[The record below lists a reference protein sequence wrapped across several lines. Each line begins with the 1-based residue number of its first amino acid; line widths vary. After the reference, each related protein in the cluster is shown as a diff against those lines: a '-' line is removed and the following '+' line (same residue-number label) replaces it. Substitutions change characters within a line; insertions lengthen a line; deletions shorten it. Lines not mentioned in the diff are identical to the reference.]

1 MVLAPTLS
9 AFSDKSNVLRNL
21 AHRTSQVADQVR
33 TATHASLTLAD
44 QALMSLTSFIVTVF
58 VGRACSQADFGY
70 FVLGITLGWLVLG
83 IPNALVWVPY
93 ATKAPQQ
100 TSERRLSDL
109 QGSST
114 ALLLAMAIIIAG
126 VPLLIAT
133 GLAVISLVTSAPET
147 SKGLSVCL
155 VPLAVLFFSMM
166 VREHVRR
173 LAIANFQGLTLLRI
187 DIVGCLTQL
196 VIAAFL
202 LHTGRLT
209 LVTGFYAV
217 AAGGIVCGVR
227 LAVVWRTFRF
237 CRRAILVL
245 SNQSWQFGKWLLAI
259 AIFYLAAD
267 MSMRG
272 LLTGI
277 HGATE
282 LGVFSAAAVIGNI
295 INPLVL
301 AATLFSR
308 SLAAKIFADSGIDG
322 LLRFVITGT
331 AAIAVVLIAAVAG
344 LSTIGPW
351 FLQMMFSAVYA
362 DRSVIVAVS
371 LGLCAQALIVPVE
384 GAQMVMEQGRKLF
397 NVSVMHFALSIA
409 AGIPLIWTFGA
420 AGVGITMAIRAVAVL
435 TIQFTIFRR
444 SITSRMPPAVLTT
457 GVTL

>member
-1 MVLAPTLS
+1 
-9 AFSDKSNVLRNL
+9 
-21 AHRTSQVADQVR
+21 VAEKVR
-33 TATHASLTLAD
+33 TATQASFTLVD
-44 QALMSLTSFIVTVF
+44 QALMSLTSFIVTIL

-83 IPNALVWVPY
+83 IPNAIVWVPY
-93 ATKAPQQ
+93 ATKSPQLKS
-100 TSERRLSDL
+100 TRRLSVL

-114 ALLLAMAIIIAG
+114 AILLVMAVVIASIPLMIAAAMA
-126 VPLLIAT
+126 VTPLGSFAAEKTL
-133 GLAVISLVTSAPET
+133 GLENY
-147 SKGLSVCL
+147 L

-173 LAIANFQGLTLLRI
+173 LAIADFKGLTLLQI
-187 DIVGCLTQL
+187 DMISCLTQL
-196 VIAAFL
+196 VVAAALFQ
-202 LHTGRLT
+202 TGRLT

-217 AAGGIVCGVR
+217 AAGGIVCVVR
-227 LAVVWRTFRF
+227 LAVVWRTYRF

-259 AIFYLAAD
+259 AVFYLVAD

-272 LLTGI
+272 LLTGF

-308 SLAAKIFADSGIDG
+308 SLAAKIFTESGIDG

-351 FLQMMFSAVYA
+351 FLQVIFNAEYA
-362 DRSVIVAVS
+362 DRSVIAAVS
-371 LGLCAQALIVPVE
+371 LGLCAQALIIPVE
-384 GAQMVMEQGRKLF
+384 GAQMVLEEGRKLF
-397 NVSVMHFALSIA
+397 NVSVMHFVLSIA
-409 AGIPLIWTFGA
+409 AGIPLIWAFGA
-420 AGVGITMAIRAVAVL
+420 SGVGITMAIRAVAVL
-435 TIQFTIFRR
+435 TIQFTIFRK
-444 SITSRMPPAVLTT
+444 SIAHRIPHTILAT
-457 GVTL
+457 GVIP